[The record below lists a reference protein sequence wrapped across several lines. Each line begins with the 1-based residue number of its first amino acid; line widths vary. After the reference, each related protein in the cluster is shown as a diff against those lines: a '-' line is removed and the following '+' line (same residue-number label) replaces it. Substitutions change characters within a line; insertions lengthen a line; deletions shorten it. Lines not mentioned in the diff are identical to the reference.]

1 MQRVLRRLLAY
12 LPRLGLL
19 DETYRLIEVIQ
30 DMERNHAVGPGAITE
45 FDRMFEIG
53 CKGIARA
60 MIVSA
65 DHWRVKAGAH
75 GSAENAA
82 DVELVNH
89 LERAV
94 EAMLRCWLDHSHR
107 VRLSVLETVADDAH
121 WRLLRRFIENYGDG
135 LFTQKF
141 MSLGNLR
148 AILHQGVDA
157 YLRFLAEEP
166 DAKSELQLMTDLD
179 ATLPSD
185 EAARWLGVAIE
196 SVVENYSAYIDCNST
211 TTQSDRGDMLY
222 TLLDFLRLQASYNR
236 VAWNLRPVVLVHEV
250 LVRAGRTFA
259 AEIWRQAVVER
270 TSAIGVGFEVP
281 AWLEALEDEADGFA
295 DAEDDEELGGAVALP
310 VPDVRLSIAE
320 VRRQVKKMLGD

>member
-1 MQRVLRRLLAY
+1 
-12 LPRLGLL
+12 
-19 DETYRLIEVIQ
+19 
-30 DMERNHAVGPGAITE
+30 
-45 FDRMFEIG
+45 
-53 CKGIARA
+53 
-60 MIVSA
+60 
-65 DHWRVKAGAH
+65 
-75 GSAENAA
+75 
-82 DVELVNH
+82 
-89 LERAV
+89 
-94 EAMLRCWLDHSHR
+94 MLRCWLDHSHR

-148 AILHQGVDA
+148 AIRHQGVDA

-166 DAKSELQLMTDLD
+166 DAKSELQLMADLD

-196 SVVENYSAYIDCNST
+196 SVVENYSAYIDYNST

-250 LVRAGRTFA
+250 LVRAGRNFA
-259 AEIWRQAVVER
+259 AEVWRQAVVER
-270 TSAIGVGFEVP
+270 TSAIAEEHLQRLAALCRQYGMRLPSIAERLEERLVRPLTVDRLRALIVPSIEELRENGQPTAFRQLQQEIEILTRAPSGVGFEVP
-281 AWLEALEDEADGFA
+281 AWLEALEDEADGLS